1 MQRSLTTLVLI
12 GLAALW
18 IGDGSVSRAQAPSTG
33 APPAASGIAS
43 DLDPDAAAQRSLSIQ
58 EAQIAL
64 RRDPYDP
71 SPHLV
76 LGEAYY
82 QIGNVPAAEHH
93 LQMFLRSAT
102 GPDSLRA
109 AYLEARLFV
118 QRGLRLRATR
128 AMRKLVTRPGATAEM
143 WHDYSQLLRMDRMNA
158 EAIMAQMTALERGGP
173 QPWLLREAANQ
184 WKDLGNLA
192 QAIECWQRLVA
203 SDGAVAE
210 DRFQLGLLYHRIRE
224 FDSARN
230 EYELAL
236 DANPAHP
243 EAHYNL
249 SLVEA
254 RSGNRERAIHHL
266 EQVLRLRPRYEP
278 AYFELGRLFMM
289 DDKLVEAESVFR
301 KFLLVSADSLAVA
314 EAEAIIRDLEAA
326 PRR

>member
-1 MQRSLTTLVLI
+1 MHRSHAALLLV
-12 GLAALW
+12 GLVALW
-18 IGDGSVSRAQAPSTG
+18 IGDGSSSRAQTPAA
-33 APPAASGIAS
+33 APPAENRFAPE
-43 DLDPDAAAQRSLSIQ
+43 LDPDETAQRSLAIQ

-64 RRDPYDP
+64 RRNPYDP
-71 SPHLV
+71 SPHFL

-102 GPDSLRA
+102 GPDSMRA

-143 WHDYSQLLRMDRMNA
+143 WHDYSQLLRMDRMHA
-158 EAIMAQMTALERGGP
+158 EAVMAEMTALEKGGP

-184 WKDLGNLA
+184 WKELGNLE
-192 QAIECWQRLVA
+192 QAIECWQKLVA
-203 SDGAVAE
+203 GEGAEAE
-210 DRFQLGLLYHRIRE
+210 DRFQLGLLYHRLRE
-224 FDSARN
+224 FDSARS
-230 EYELAL
+230 EYEFAL

-254 RSGNRERAIHHL
+254 RAGNLERAIHHL
-266 EQVLRLRPRYEP
+266 EQVLLLRPRYEP

-289 DDKLVEAESVFR
+289 DDKRVEAESVFR
-301 KFLLVSADSLAVA
+301 KFLLVSADSLAMA
-314 EAEAIIRDLEAA
+314 EAEAIIRDLEEGS
-326 PRR
+326 RQ